1 MLVSIF
7 MGVSGSGK
15 TYYGKLVTKTLGC
28 TFIDA
33 DSFHS
38 EANIEKMHA
47 GTPLTDDDRK
57 PWLETLNSVLLN
69 QQKKKEPT
77 ILACSMLKTSY
88 QKLLLKGIDACIIY
102 LEGSYEFILEGL
114 KKRQGHF
121 FPPSLLKSQMQ
132 LLEVPNNALVINIE
146 RPQEKILNDIV
157 KNLKNSRFQC

>member
-15 TYYGKLVTKTLGC
+15 TYYGKLVAKTLGC

-38 EANIEKMHA
+38 GANIEKMHA
-47 GTPLTDDDRK
+47 GIPLTDGDRK
-57 PWLETLNSVLLN
+57 PWLETLNRILLA
-69 QQKKKEPT
+69 QQKKQEPT

-88 QKLLLKGIDACIIY
+88 QKTLLKGVNASIIY
-102 LEGSYEFILEGL
+102 LKGSYRFILEGL

-121 FPPSLLKSQMQ
+121 FPPSLLKSQMEI
-132 LLEVPNNALVINIE
+132 LEVPKNALVINIE
-146 RPQEKILNDIV
+146 QSQEKILNDIV